1 MEWTGLIIAVVLLGV
16 SIYINVNLLNK
27 LENTDEALL
36 DNEKYVEQL
45 ESWVKTFQTDI
56 STAYNNMK
64 QIDSRGSFEA
74 DDEVGTT
81 FKTLKAII
89 EEVND
94 ITNPNTDNEIK

>member
-1 MEWTGLIIAVVLLGV
+1 MEWTGLIIAVVLLGI

-36 DNEKYVEQL
+36 DNEKYVDQL
-45 ESWVKTFQTDI
+45 ESWVKTFQSDI

-81 FKTLKAII
+81 FKTLKSII
-89 EEVND
+89 EEVNN
-94 ITNPNTDNEIK
+94 ITNSNIDNEIK

>member
-89 EEVND
+89 EEVNN

>member
-45 ESWVKTFQTDI
+45 ASWVKTFQTDI